1 MATFKHYSLLSLVA
15 QRRFS
20 ANAQDTQHT
29 IGPDG
34 TTVYAGAPEFGWK
47 QFVVIKDAGIIW
59 THGKAHHFN
68 ATGAEIEQL
77 TERLNA
83 ALLQVTRAEA
93 AASEAARQ
101 SADATTR
108 AETAERAATEAQ
120 AAAQAVKEA
129 LDRLHIEG
137 DTEAIV
143 AQVLTNTADIAALKE
158 RIDNLRPGT
167 GSDTNVSIEFDEDEG
182 DLILTTG
189 SDSRVMGGE
198 LTDDGDL
205 ILDLDII

>member
-1 MATFKHYSLLSLVA
+1 MTYKHYSLLSMVA

-20 ANAQDTQHT
+20 ANAQNTQYT

-34 TTVYAGAPEFGWK
+34 TTIYAGVPEFDWQK
-47 QFVVIKDAGIIW
+47 FVVIKDAGIIW

-68 ATGAEIEQL
+68 ATNAEIDRITAQL
-77 TERLNA
+77 DA
-83 ALLQVTRAEA
+83 AFAQVTRAEA
-93 AASEAARQ
+93 AATEASRQ

-108 AETAERAATEAQ
+108 AENAERAATEA
-120 AAAQAVKEA
+120 AAAAKAVQDA

-137 DTEAIV
+137 DTADIA

-167 GSDTNVSIEFDEDEG
+167 GSDTNVALEFDEDEG
-182 DLILTTG
+182 DLILITG
-189 SDSRVMGGE
+189 SDSRVTGGE

-205 ILDLDII
+205 ILDLYIQ

>member
-1 MATFKHYSLLSLVA
+1 MATFKHYSLLSMVA
-15 QRRFS
+15 TRRFA
-20 ANAQDTQHT
+20 ANAQNTQYV
-29 IGPDG
+29 IGPEG
-34 TTVYAGAPEFGWK
+34 TTIYAGAPEFDWQK
-47 QFVVIKDAGIIW
+47 FVVIKDAGIIW

-68 ATGAEIEQL
+68 ATSAEIEQI

-83 ALLQVTRAEA
+83 ALLQVSRAEA
-93 AASEAARQ
+93 AAAEAARQ

-108 AETAERAATEAQ
+108 AETAERAAAEAR
-120 AAAQAVKEA
+120 AAAKSVQDA

-137 DTEAIV
+137 DTADIA

-167 GSDTNVSIEFDEDEG
+167 GSDTNVALEFDEDEG
-182 DLILTTG
+182 DLILITG
-189 SDSRVMGGE
+189 SDSRVTGGE